1 MMQTNP
7 PRYGWTHG
15 LVLLLL
21 LLLLLLLSISR
32 APTQIKTNLCRNKL
46 EHSTNLTHTILLVLQ
61 SLNQYK

>member
-1 MMQTNP
+1 MVGPM
-7 PRYGWTHG
+7 GWSF
-15 LVLLLL
+15 L

-32 APTQIKTNLCRNKL
+32 APTQIKTNLCPNKL